1 MYFVDAVDVLSLK
14 LHIHKLVQFLE
25 MPGSTFGNDL
35 APTSNGIEVIFSIIN
50 VLSGLMLFT
59 LLIGNIQVKQRSF
72 FVLLCDCITPLHK
85 LKNYNLLNLQVFL
98 HAVLARKRKMQL
110 RFRDMEWWMR
120 RRQLPSR
127 LRQRVRKYERE
138 RWAAVTGDEE
148 MEMIKDLPEGLRRDI
163 KRYLCLELVKQV
175 QSLK

>member
-1 MYFVDAVDVLSLK
+1 LYHTDSL
-14 LHIHKLVQFLE
+14 
-25 MPGSTFGNDL
+25 T
-35 APTSNGIEVIFSIIN
+35 
-50 VLSGLMLFT
+50 
-59 LLIGNIQVKQRSF
+59 R
-72 FVLLCDCITPLHK
+72 
-85 LKNYNLLNLQVFL
+85 NYNLLNLNPQVFL

-175 QSLK
+175 KSRAFSKCSMFFYMMNEP